1 MSSPHR
7 LLAWLRRQLDDR
19 SERGSTSI
27 EAAIVIPTVMI
38 FILLMVAAGR
48 VALAQSQVVTAAEAG
63 ARAASIERSSGQAR
77 SSAAQVAAATLR
89 SGGVSCSPD
98 VSTST
103 GGFAVPV
110 GQPASVTTTVTCTVA
125 LGDLAVP
132 GLPGSRTFTSTAT
145 SPLDTY
151 RGRR

>member
-1 MSSPHR
+1 MTPR
-7 LLAWLRRQLDDR
+7 LFHLPRG
-19 SERGSTSI
+19 ERGSTSI

-38 FILLMVAAGR
+38 FILIMVAGGR
-48 VALAQSQVVTAAEAG
+48 IASAQSKVVTAAEAG
-63 ARAASIERSSGQAR
+63 ARAASIERTASQAR

-89 SGGVSCSPD
+89 GGDVSCSPD

-132 GLPGSRTFTSTAT
+132 GLPGSRTFTSTAI

>member
-1 MSSPHR
+1 MSSLHR
-7 LLAWLRRQLDDR
+7 LGAWWRRQLEER
-19 SERGSTSI
+19 GERGSTSI

-77 SSAAQVAAATLR
+77 SSAAQVAAATLD
-89 SGGVSCSPD
+89 SGGVSCSPN

>member
-1 MSSPHR
+1 MIRR
-7 LLAWLRRQLDDR
+7 LFHLPR

-27 EAAIVIPTVMI
+27 EAAIVIPAVMI

-48 VALAQSQVVTAAEAG
+48 VALAQSKVVTAAEAG
-63 ARAASIERSSGQAR
+63 ARAASIERTAGRAR
-77 SSAAQVAAATLR
+77 SSAAEVAAATLR
-89 SGGVSCSPD
+89 SGNVSCSPN

-110 GQPASVTTTVTCTVA
+110 GQPASVTTTVTCTVG
-125 LGDLAVP
+125 LGDLAAP

-145 SPLDTY
+145 SPIDRF

>member
-1 MSSPHR
+1 MTG
-7 LLAWLRRQLDDR
+7 LRRLTGEQ
-19 SERGSTSI
+19 GSTSI
-27 EAAIVIPTVMI
+27 EAAIVIPAVLI

-48 VALAQSQVVTAAEAG
+48 VAMAQSKVVTAAEAG
-63 ARAASIERSSGQAR
+63 ARAASIERTAGQAR
-77 SSAAQVAAATLR
+77 SSAAQVVAATLR
-89 SGGVSCSPD
+89 SGEVKCSPD

-110 GQPASVTTTVTCTVA
+110 GQPATVSTTVTCTIA

-132 GLPGSRTFTSTAT
+132 GLAGSRTFTSTAT